1 MSKSKEFQVGVYYFA
16 NYHVDPRNEQVHGPG
31 WTE

>member
-1 MSKSKEFQVGVYYFA
+1 MAGDYQVGVYYFG
-16 NYHVDPRNEQVHGPG
+16 NYHADPRNEAVHGPG